1 MNYVILDMEWDSVYS
16 VKKRGFIN
24 QIIQIGAVKCNES
37 FKITGTF
44 ERTVKS
50 TISKKVTSRFTELTG
65 ITTKDMLS
73 GISPETAVREYNDWV
88 GTDFI
93 TLTWSNS
100 DLFSIAENEK
110 YILNG
115 LKFKIEKYLDLQK
128 YIQNEMIQM
137 GFECKSQI
145 SLESAADI
153 LNVNHKGLELHT
165 AKDDSM
171 LCVGLLKK
179 YYCKERFE
187 PFIKNTANP
196 DFYKRLYFKATY
208 LDDINSSDINK
219 DTLAFKCDKCGEKAE
234 KISKWRFKN
243 RWFSAKFRCS
253 SCKRKFIGRISFK
266 KNFEDVTVKKRICE
280 IKKGEKSVG
289 MQSLPEKLQSSA
301 N

>member
-50 TISKKVTSRFTELTG
+50 SISKKVTSRFTELTG

-128 YIQNEMIQM
+128 YIQNEMIRM

-153 LNVNHKGLELHT
+153 LNVNHEGLELHT

>member
-24 QIIQIGAVKCNES
+24 QIIQIGAVKCDES
-37 FKITGTF
+37 FKIVGTF

-50 TISKKVTSRFTELTG
+50 VISKKVSSRFTELTG
-65 ITTKDMLS
+65 ITSKDMLS

-153 LNVNHKGLELHT
+153 LNVNHEGLELHT

>member
-50 TISKKVTSRFTELTG
+50 SISKKVTSRFTELTG

>member
-24 QIIQIGAVKCNES
+24 HIIQIGAVKCNES

-44 ERTVKS
+44 EKTVKS
-50 TISKKVTSRFTELTG
+50 SISKKVTSRFTELTG

-145 SLESAADI
+145 SLESAADV
-153 LNVNHKGLELHT
+153 LNVNHEGLELHT

-208 LDDINSSDINK
+208 LDDINSSDINRES
-219 DTLAFKCDKCGEKAE
+219 LAFKCDKCGEKAE
-234 KISKWRFKN
+234 KISKWRYKN
-243 RWFSAKFRCS
+243 RWFSARFRCN

-266 KNFEDVTVKKRICE
+266 KNYEDITVKKRICE

>member
-50 TISKKVTSRFTELTG
+50 SISKKVTSRFTELTG

-153 LNVNHKGLELHT
+153 LNVNHEGLELHT

-243 RWFSAKFRCS
+243 RWFSAKFRCI

>member
-24 QIIQIGAVKCNES
+24 QIIQIGAVKCDES
-37 FKITGTF
+37 FKIVGTF

-50 TISKKVTSRFTELTG
+50 VISKKVSSRFTELTG
-65 ITTKDMLS
+65 ITSKDMLS
-73 GISPETAVREYNDWV
+73 GVSPETAVREYNDWV

-115 LKFKIEKYLDLQK
+115 VKFKIEKYLDLQK
-128 YIQNEMIQM
+128 YIQNEMIKM

-153 LNVNHKGLELHT
+153 LKVNHEGLELHT

-179 YYCKERFE
+179 YYCKESFE
-187 PFIKNTANP
+187 KLIRDTASP

-208 LDDINSSDINK
+208 LDDINSSDINRES
-219 DTLAFKCDKCGEKAE
+219 LAFKCDKCGEKAE
-234 KISKWRFKN
+234 KISKWRYKN
-243 RWFSAKFRCS
+243 RWFSARFRCN

-266 KNFEDVTVKKRICE
+266 KNYEDITVKKRICE

-289 MQSLPEKLQSSA
+289 MQSLPEKLPSSA